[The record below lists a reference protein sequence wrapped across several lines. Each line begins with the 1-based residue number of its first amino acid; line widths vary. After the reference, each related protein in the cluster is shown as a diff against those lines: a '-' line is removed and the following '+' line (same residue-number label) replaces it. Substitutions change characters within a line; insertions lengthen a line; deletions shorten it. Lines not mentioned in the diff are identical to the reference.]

1 MNNQVKSARRV
12 LDMVELF
19 ASSERALA
27 LRDVVRILGLPK
39 SSAHMLLSTLEQ
51 RGYIIRDAGERFL
64 LAPSLREGGW
74 VGGVLGQIYRAAQP
88 WLDRLLETQQ
98 ESVVL
103 AAPTAELDV
112 RILSSRVSPQAI
124 RYDVSQMPVLPGYC
138 TAMGHI
144 VMAHLPEDV
153 VRRHLE
159 QADRVAMTD
168 KTLTDVDA
176 ILARLVQCR
185 ARGYATNID
194 ERFEGAGGAAVA
206 ICDPQ
211 GKPYAALNIVTVT
224 PRFRRNQKSI
234 IAALTES
241 ARGIEAEVFGDD
253 VLPERL
259 AGNA

>member
-39 SSAHMLLSTLEQ
+39 SSAHMLIATLEQ
-51 RGYIIRDAGERFL
+51 RGYIVRDPDEGFL
-64 LAPSLREGGW
+64 IAPSLRGGGW
-74 VGGVLGQIYRAAQP
+74 VGGVPGQIYRAAQP
-88 WLDRLLETQQ
+88 WLDRLLKTQQ

-103 AAPTAELDV
+103 AAPTAELDI
-112 RILSSRVSPQAI
+112 RILSSRVSPQVI
-124 RYDVSQMPVLPGYC
+124 RYDISQQAVLPGYC

-144 VMAHLPEDV
+144 VMAYLPEDR
-153 VRRHLE
+153 VRHRLE
-159 QADRVAMTD
+159 QTERVALTG

-176 ILARLVQCR
+176 IMARLGQCR

-206 ICDPQ
+206 IRDPDGQ
-211 GKPYAALNIVTVT
+211 PHAALNIVTVT
-224 PRFRRNQKSI
+224 PRFRRNQKAI
-234 IAALTES
+234 VAALLEA
-241 ARGIEAEVFGDD
+241 ARGIEAEVFGHDSS
-253 VLPERL
+253 PEEIS
-259 AGNA
+259 A